1 MLAAEI
7 FYHNLNFIIPGGT
20 SRGVLKN
27 KPTWY
32 IKIYH
37 NDNPS
42 IFGLGECGPIQGLSI
57 ESGDKMM
64 DQLKKVKESIN
75 DFERESFITEDNVDV
90 LRSIV
95 KNKQNKSVKF
105 QDGKKAKVDLFTASA
120 LTQVLDK
127 VNPDNKAKL
136 TKMINGTLKSFLQAQ
151 SAVMKLAKM
160 K

>member
-20 SRGVLKN
+20 SRGILKN

-75 DFERESFITEDNVDV
+75 DFLINS
-90 LRSIV
+90 LRRMNRYAPWQRAKKISDIEYV
-95 KNKQNKSVKF
+95 KEYYGYSNE
-105 QDGKKAKVDLFTASA
+105 KAKSA
-120 LTQVLDK
+120 LTILSNEQIKYIKKKL
-127 VNPDNKAKL
+127 NKGGRHGK
-136 TKMINGTLKSFLQAQ
+136 NY
-151 SAVMKLAKM
+151 
-160 K
+160 